1 MSCFRLYG
9 RKPSGI
15 RFIGMDER
23 QCGVSIFVWK
33 LGKDAANVCNSQRA
47 ARQKKKA
54 PCGGGHLRQ
63 TVRQY
68 SRRRPVVLP
77 VTGSD
82 AARKNSI
89 FHTNLAAAPRA
100 FLKTK
105 NARFFGRSRLKIR
118 LFGKSLNNQ
127 ECKRKPAQGFFR
139 RSAVRVLKFIRPI
152 SEQR

>member
-33 LGKDAANVCNSQRA
+33 FGKDAANVCDSQRA

-54 PCGGGHLRQ
+54 PCGGSHLRQ

-77 VTGSD
+77 ITGSD

-105 NARFFGRSRLKIR
+105 NAWFLEKAG
-118 LFGKSLNNQ
+118 
-127 ECKRKPAQGFFR
+127 
-139 RSAVRVLKFIRPI
+139 
-152 SEQR
+152 